1 MTDRAARLVYVA
13 LIVAVAVGGV
23 ATVPGASGQSLD
35 TIADTQ
41 INPDDVSLNVDIG
54 ANGSAAW
61 TVEYRVRLDDENTTE
76 AFESL
81 RGDIETN
88 ESRYADEFG
97 GRMAATAATAENAT
111 GREMRI
117 ENVSVAATRQ
127 QLPQDYGVVTY
138 SFVWTNFAAVDDGEI
153 RAGDALAG
161 FFLDEE
167 TSLRFSWPD
176 GYALDT
182 AQPQPAD
189 TRLESRIVVWAGP
202 LEFGQNEPVLVVVEQ
217 PPDAGDGTTSVGG
230 DGDAGDGSAGDDGA
244 SDDGRTNDGIGSGAL
259 LALGAVLVVAAG
271 AGGWFAY
278 RRYGER
284 DADRGGASRDGVVAA
299 GTGAGETE
307 PDRPG
312 RGADR
317 GESGGGAD
325 GGGEAD
331 SGGDSDGMDSIGSG
345 DESGSSGSGEEADES
360 EGSGDGADDT
370 EGDAD
375 DTAVGAAG
383 ADDSEADVRPWEDE
397 LLSNE
402 ERVLALVEHEGGR
415 MKQQEVA
422 QTLEWTDAKT
432 SQVVRKM
439 READKLDA
447 FRLGRENV
455 LVLPGEEFGPGEN
468 R

>member
-1 MTDRAARLVYVA
+1 
-13 LIVAVAVGGV
+13 
-23 ATVPGASGQSLD
+23 
-35 TIADTQ
+35 
-41 INPDDVSLNVDIG
+41 
-54 ANGSAAW
+54 
-61 TVEYRVRLDDENTTE
+61 
-76 AFESL
+76 
-81 RGDIETN
+81 
-88 ESRYADEFG
+88 
-97 GRMAATAATAENAT
+97 
-111 GREMRI
+111 MRI
-117 ENVSVAATRQ
+117 ENVSVTATRQ

-138 SFVWTNFAAVDDGEI
+138 TFVWTNFAAVDDGEI

-182 AQPQPAD
+182 AQPQPDD
-189 TRLESRIVVWAGP
+189 TRPESRIVVWAGP
-202 LEFGQNEPVLVVVEQ
+202 LEFAQNEPVLVVVEQ
-217 PPDAGDGTTSVGG
+217 PANADDETTSAGGGGAGDGG
-230 DGDAGDGSAGDDGA
+230 
-244 SDDGRTNDGIGSGAL
+244 SDDGGTNDGIGSGAL
-259 LALGAVLVVAAG
+259 LALGAILVVAAG
-271 AGGWFAY
+271 ASGWLAY

-284 DADRGGASRDGVVAA
+284 DADRGGASREGVVAA
-299 GTGAGETE
+299 GAGAGGTE
-307 PDRPG
+307 PDRSG
-312 RGADR
+312 RGAS
-317 GESGGGAD
+317 GEGAD
-325 GGGEAD
+325 GSEEAD
-331 SGGDSDGMDSIGSG
+331 ESGDSEGMDSTGSG

-360 EGSGDGADDT
+360 GSGEDDA
-370 EGDAD
+370 GDA
-375 DTAVGAAG
+375 AGGAAAG

-455 LVLPGEEFGPGEN
+455 LVLPGEEFGPTES